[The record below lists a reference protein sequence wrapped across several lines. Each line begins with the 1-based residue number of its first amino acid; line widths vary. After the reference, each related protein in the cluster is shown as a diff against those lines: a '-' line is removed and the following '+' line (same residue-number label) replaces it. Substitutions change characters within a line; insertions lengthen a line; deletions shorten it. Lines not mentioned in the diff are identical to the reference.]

1 MKLLGFSVEDWLAL
15 LSIISIAVG
24 FLVWGFKKYFKSVYE
39 NASAKQEK
47 AFADLA
53 YSVEEFKIGQSQLNS
68 TIKES
73 KNSLENSNKTLLNHE
88 HRITKI
94 ETKIEGGKMSNTQVM
109 DIITQIIVA
118 VGSIVCPLIFDYIA
132 TLVKKY
138 IPKKLNYKRLNGL
151 PRMRWLSRNRL

>member
-24 FLVWGFKKYFKSVYE
+24 FLVWGFKKSFKSVYE
-39 NASAKQEK
+39 NVSQKQEK

-53 YSVEEFKIGQSQLNS
+53 HSVEEFKIGQNQLNS
-68 TIKES
+68 TIKEL

-94 ETKIEGGKMSNTQVM
+94 ETKI
-109 DIITQIIVA
+109 
-118 VGSIVCPLIFDYIA
+118 GSEKDE
-132 TLVKKY
+132 
-138 IPKKLNYKRLNGL
+138 
-151 PRMRWLSRNRL
+151 